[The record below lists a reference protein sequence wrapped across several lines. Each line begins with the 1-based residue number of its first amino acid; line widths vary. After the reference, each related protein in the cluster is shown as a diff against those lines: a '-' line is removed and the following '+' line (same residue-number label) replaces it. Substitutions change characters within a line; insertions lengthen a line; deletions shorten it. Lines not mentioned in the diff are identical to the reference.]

1 MTTPDNS
8 SNPTPVPPA
17 SSGPNAPFG
26 SEAQFNAPAPA
37 GPGAPSGSGVPSGS
51 GAPSGLPGSSGSGG
65 QSVPP
70 GPAGAVPS
78 LPAQNPAGA
87 AVPSEVVGTF
97 ADYAAAQQAVDL
109 LSDQKFPVQ
118 RTAIIGTDLRLV
130 ENVLGRLTT
139 GRAALAGAASG
150 AWFGLF
156 IGLIFGLFSDSGWFG
171 VILFCLLIGAAW
183 GAIFGAIAHAAT
195 GGRRDFASRS
205 SIQAGQYAV
214 MTDPDLADQAR
225 QILIQLNWRASGAQ

>member
-1 MTTPDNS
+1 MTTPTPADTPS
-8 SNPTPVPPA
+8 S
-17 SSGPNAPFG
+17 SI
-26 SEAQFNAPAPA
+26 
-37 GPGAPSGSGVPSGS
+37 
-51 GAPSGLPGSSGSGG
+51 
-65 QSVPP
+65 PP
-70 GPAGAVPS
+70 GPAGTPTLPS
-78 LPAQNPAGA
+78 QNTAAAGA
-87 AVPSEVVGTF
+87 PSVVVGTF
-97 ADYAAAQQAVDL
+97 ADYAAAQQAVDH
-109 LSDQKFPVQ
+109 LSDNKFPVE

-156 IGLIFGLFSDSGWFG
+156 IGLLFGLFSNESWFA
-171 VILFCLLIGAAW
+171 VILVCLLIGAAW

-214 MTDPDLADQAR
+214 TADPDVADQAR
-225 QILIQLNWRASGAQ
+225 QLLVQLNWRASGAE